1 MMHVVV
7 VLESKIPLLIMLFFA
22 RLVSISL
29 HATTTT
35 SKPPLAT
42 HNITC
47 PATIS
52 HQPPAATTTQQAR
65 KIKKIYQPRTL
76 YSYCKILL
84 LLCIICLSLLL
95 LHWQPAN
102 DEEE

>member
-1 MMHVVV
+1 MMHVV
-7 VLESKIPLLIMLFFA
+7 VLESKIPLLMLFFA

-29 HATTTT
+29 HATTIS

-52 HQPPAATTTQQAR
+52 HQPAATTTQQAR